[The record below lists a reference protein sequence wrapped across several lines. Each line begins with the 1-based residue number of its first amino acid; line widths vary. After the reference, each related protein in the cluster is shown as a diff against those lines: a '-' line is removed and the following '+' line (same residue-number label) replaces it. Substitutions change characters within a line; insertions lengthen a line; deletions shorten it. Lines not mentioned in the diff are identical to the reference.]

1 MRPDLTVAVSLFA
14 NDGGRSGIGRYL
26 KEVSSA
32 LVAAD
37 PRVAWRFFIAKGDL
51 PVFAGIAPPDG
62 DRVRWIAVF
71 DAWNSPAISPL
82 WHAAAFPFLAARS
95 GADVIYLPAGNRRLV
110 PFSSLPTVAVVHDLS
125 SFHVQAK
132 YDPLRMLYIKRVMP
146 WLIRRSSRV
155 IAISTS
161 SADDV
166 VQLAGYPRERVTIIG
181 NGFDRRVFAPRPAEE
196 SRRALTALGRTLP
209 ERFLL
214 YVSRLEH
221 PGKNH
226 VGLLRAYRKLLD
238 RRPDFPFDLVFA
250 GSRWNGAEAIDAAI
264 EELGLGER
272 VHLLGFVQDAELPHL
287 YSAARAMVF
296 PSLFEGFGIPILE
309 AQASALPVAA
319 SNVSSIPEVVGD
331 GGLLFDPADPASVA
345 DAIERVALDEALRE
359 ELVRKGLLNAARFTW
374 ENTAKR
380 TLEVLREAAAPR
392 LARLGRG
399 PV

>member
-1 MRPDLTVAVSLFA
+1 MRTELTVAVSLFA

-26 KEVSSA
+26 KEVTAA

-37 PRVAWRFFIAKGDL
+37 PRVAWRFFVASGDL

-62 DRVRWIAVF
+62 DRVRWIAVS
-71 DAWNSPAISPL
+71 DAWNRPAVSPL
-82 WHAAAFPFLAARS
+82 WHAAVFPLLAARS

-125 SFHVQAK
+125 SFHVEGK

-146 WLIRRSSRV
+146 WLIRRSTRV

-166 VQLAGYPRERVTIIG
+166 VQLAGYPRDRVTIVG
-181 NGFDRRVFAPRPAEE
+181 NGFDRRVFAPRPAGE
-196 SRRALTALGRTLP
+196 SRRALETLGRKLP

-226 VGLLRAYRKLLD
+226 VGLLRGYRTVLD
-238 RRPDFPFDLVFA
+238 RRPDFPYDLVFA
-250 GSRWNGAEAIDAAI
+250 GSRWNGAEAVDAAI
-264 EELGLGER
+264 EELSLGQR

-331 GGLLFDPADPASVA
+331 GGVLFAPADPAAVA
-345 DAIERVALDEALRE
+345 DAVERVSLDDELRAL
-359 ELVRKGLLNAARFTW
+359 LVRRGLANAARYTW
-374 ENTAKR
+374 EATAEK
-380 TLEVLREAAAPR
+380 TLAVLREAAGSRVAPPAPAP
-392 LARLGRG
+392 L
-399 PV
+399 